1 MRFSRLIPV
10 LLLLVACLSARAQAP
25 HSFSRYGRE
34 NGFAGTTVED
44 MVQDGHGQLWL
55 ATWGGLYSFDG
66 RTFQNYKTNIPDD
79 RDNSRS
85 NRFVDVEAF
94 DRDEIRVVSYDNRLY
109 SLDKEARALV
119 PMDCRG
125 HGIQQIFRPTEE
137 DCFYLTPDNEVLDAT
152 FSHYCTVSRNATVH
166 TIIRDPEGQ
175 IWILTDQGIYRSGA
189 QTVEVPTF
197 CAEVVDSALYI
208 GTSGGEVLRYRD
220 QLLTPLPT
228 QLNTDVTFIAKVP
241 GKPELLIGSDTQ
253 GIEIH
258 NLEDDS
264 HRHLPLVN
272 TSDEDGSFTCRAD
285 ILGNLWIYS
294 SRGSLYWYDGEAY
307 ELVPF
312 LNKNMQQG
320 WNSETGI
327 TSFLADRQGNLWI
340 GSTWGGLE
348 RVTFQEDNF
357 KFKTIDGSGRIS
369 PENSVRALVQEP
381 SGWILAATR
390 DGRLHAFDESLQ
402 ERTSWFTRQPGY
414 AITITHDGKIWVGT
428 RGAGLVEF
436 TRTPGD
442 LSQSSVHQVH
452 HPKNDLFYGPNSND
466 IYSLLED
473 GTQRLW
479 IGTFDEGLAYVDL
492 SLQDRLFISKKNRL
506 SFPTDRRNRIR
517 CLALGPDGR
526 LYAGGQIGL
535 FVCEQPSGEPEDM
548 HFERFTQI
556 LDYDIQHILFT
567 REGEL
572 YVSSFGAGLLH
583 FDSANPDSGFKAFTI
598 DDGMLSDY
606 ILSTIEDDAGNLWIA
621 TQGGLNRLNLQT
633 GSLIGFPYDRIGHP
647 MRFNEGQPLRARD
660 GSLYF
665 NTTAG
670 ILYFDPKEISN
681 NDFVPEL
688 VIQAFYISGIR
699 QPLAEGGTV
708 RILPSDG
715 IRLQFAAVDLTA
727 PEQVLY
733 SYKLDGRDKEWI
745 PLGHQATISIPPL
758 RPGKYTLR
766 IRSTTGNGLEVDN
779 EKDFVIAV
787 HNTFLHSGW
796 AGLLFVLLSVGVVFL
811 VTRTR
816 RKDLDQS
823 APAEDPLLERLHG
836 DDRRFVEDFRTFLVE
851 HLDDGSLEVPQMCE
865 AMNVSRSVLFEKCRT
880 LLDTTPA
887 IYLRHLRLER
897 AKTLIREGGRTMA
910 DISYAVGFNDPH
922 YFSKIFKQEFGQTP
936 TGYRASLKEENAS
949 TAANQPEAPGKQP
962 GA

>member
-85 NRFVDVEAF
+85 NRFVDVESF

-109 SLDKEARALV
+109 SLDREARALV

-125 HGIQQIFRPTEE
+125 HNIQKIFRPTEE

-272 TSDEDGSFTCRAD
+272 TSDEDGSFTCCAD

-294 SRGSLYWYDGEAY
+294 SRGSLYWYDGESY

-381 SGWILAATR
+381 SGWILASTR

-517 CLALGPDGR
+517 CLAIGPDGR

-660 GSLYF
+660 GNLYF

-766 IRSTTGNGLEVDN
+766 IRSTNGNGLEVDN

-936 TGYRASLKEENAS
+936 TGYRASLKQE
-949 TAANQPEAPGKQP
+949 T
-962 GA
+962 